1 MSLPAGMGS
10 LATEVATP
18 VMVSG
23 ACYLVAY
30 WSQNCLAMLSENWLV
45 WNVRG
50 LKSRARHNVV
60 REIISQENISLL
72 SLQETKLDDCP
83 PNPGDMW
90 R

>member
-1 MSLPAGMGS
+1 
-10 LATEVATP
+10 
-18 VMVSG
+18 
-23 ACYLVAY
+23 
-30 WSQNCLAMLSENWLV
+30 MLSENWLV